1 MEKSSPNKNPKMAI
15 IGMDCFV
22 GGCQGLDAF
31 ERSIYEG
38 TQHFI
43 PLPRHR
49 SQAIE
54 MPEQLLINPEFANKI
69 TPLGA
74 YIKDFEI
81 DVLRLLI
88 PPEKVDK
95 FKPEELLM
103 LKVADNALKDAGL
116 HQQTKIAVVIVTAAE
131 LSLGQIPD
139 SENLGQNPNKLASY
153 ISRLWDSA
161 SPAFAL
167 TAEQNSVFQ
176 ALMLAQKLLANKQVD
191 AILVGAVDLSGVE
204 NHQTNV
210 NTGVNTLSYDQ
221 NVNGSVVGEGAAA
234 VVLKLHDTAK
244 QDHHRIYAV
253 IDALG
258 LVENS
263 QLHPEA
269 VTQACKVAFNLADIK
284 PTDIGYL
291 EVFASGVQQ
300 QDQAEIQGLIQAY
313 RTTEPH
319 LSCAIGSVKANIG
332 HTYAASGIVSLIKT
346 ALCLYHRYIPAVP
359 QWSNP
364 KMPEDWL
371 LSPFYVAPQSKPWFL
386 EAEATRRIAAVN
398 SMDLDGSY
406 AHLILSEEPSQK
418 NYSSRYLEQMPF
430 YLFAI
435 AADDQSSL
443 LEQLSTLQQ
452 NITDCPSLSAATSLN
467 FTAFQKHQ
475 KATYALAILGR
486 NVDELTREIERAIQG
501 VPTAFNTGEPW
512 QTPIGSYFTP
522 KPLGAQGKVAFV
534 YPGSFSSY
542 IGLAQNL
549 FRLFPQIHDD
559 PVIKNVYK
567 RVANIEKL
575 LYPRSLKK
583 LPKKQLEIL
592 EQQLIND
599 PVTMLESESGFA
611 GIMTAILKNYFQIQS
626 QCAFGYSLG
635 ETSAM
640 LAQGVWTSFK
650 DTSDYLNS
658 SPLFKTRLSGTKNAV
673 REYWGLPQEQDSQG
687 QDFWSNYVLMCPVS
701 RVREALKQENR
712 VYLSLI
718 NTPEEVVISGE
729 TQACQRVIQNL
740 NCDAFPTQIKHVIH
754 CQPMQSEYG
763 ELVKINT
770 LPIQNIPETVFY
782 SAAAYEPIT
791 LDSHSIGNNIA
802 KCLCQELDFPRL
814 INRVYDDGY
823 KIFIEVGVG
832 SNCSRWIG
840 QTLQQK
846 EHVTISVN
854 RRGVDDHISIVK
866 ALAKLLS
873 HRVNLDLSPLF
884 SPSPVDSSQNQ
895 SIVRTVKLD
904 SSEISAYYLGKKNQ
918 KFIKDTSLHSL
929 VNTDDKQQYAP
940 VKSSYSLV
948 EEKHLP
954 NLRNPHYQKLS
965 DNNARVT
972 KTHAVL
978 LQARQESL
986 EQISV
991 MLQQQLTLYQKL
1003 VEQVS
1008 KLK

>member
-1 MEKSSPNKNPKMAI
+1 MEKITPNKNPKMAI
-15 IGMDCFV
+15 VGMDCFV
-22 GGCQGLDAF
+22 GSCQGLDAF

-43 PLPRHR
+43 PLPPHR
-49 SQAIE
+49 SPAIKA
-54 MPEQLLINPEFANKI
+54 PEQLPENPGVANSTK
-69 TPLGA
+69 PLGA
-74 YIKDFEI
+74 YIQDFEI
-81 DVLRLLI
+81 DVLSLLI
-88 PPEKVDK
+88 PPDAVDK
-95 FKPEELLM
+95 FPPQELLM
-103 LKVADNALKDAGL
+103 LKVANNALKDAGL
-116 HQQTKIAVVIVTAAE
+116 DQQTKMAVVIVTASE
-131 LSLGQIPD
+131 VCQGENSGDQNLS
-139 SENLGQNPNKLASY
+139 QNTNKLASY
-153 ISRLWDSA
+153 ISHLWDSA

-176 ALMLAQKLLANKQVD
+176 ALSLAQKLLANKQVD
-191 AILVGAVDLSGVE
+191 AIIVGAVDLSGIE

-244 QDHHRIYAV
+244 QDHNRIYAV

-313 RTTEPH
+313 GTAEPH
-319 LSCAIGSVKANIG
+319 LGCAIGSVKANIG
-332 HTYAASGIVSLIKT
+332 HTYAASGIVSLVKT

-364 KMPEDWL
+364 KTPEEWL

-386 EAEATRRIAAVN
+386 EAGATRRIAAVN
-398 SMDLDGSY
+398 SMDIDGSY
-406 AHLILSEEPSQK
+406 AHLILSEETSQRD
-418 NYSSRYLEQMPF
+418 YSSRYLEQMPF

-443 LEQLSTLQQ
+443 LEQLCTLQQ
-452 NITDCPSLSAATSLN
+452 NITDCSGLSAAASLN
-467 FTAFQKHQ
+467 FTAFQKNQ

-486 NVDELTREIERAIQG
+486 NQDELTREIQRAIQG
-501 VPTAFNTGEPW
+501 VSTAFKTGETW

-522 KPLGAQGKVAFV
+522 KPLGEQSKVAFV
-534 YPGSFSSY
+534 YPGSFTSY
-542 IGLAQNL
+542 IGLAQDL

-559 PVIKNVYK
+559 PVIKNVYN

-575 LYPRSLKK
+575 IYPRSLKK
-583 LPKKQLEIL
+583 LSKRQLEAL
-592 EQQLIND
+592 EQQLIDN
-599 PVTMLESESGFA
+599 PVAMLESEVGFA

-626 QCAFGYSLG
+626 HSAFGYSLG
-635 ETSAM
+635 ETSIM
-640 LAQGVWTSFK
+640 LAQSVWTSFK

-673 REYWGLPQEQDSQG
+673 REYWGLPQEQDSQE
-687 QDFWSNYVLMCPVS
+687 QDFWSNYVLICPVS
-701 RVREALKQENR
+701 RVKEAIAQEKR

-718 NTPEEVVISGE
+718 NTPEEVVIAGE
-729 TQACQRVIQNL
+729 KQACQRIIQSL
-740 NCDAFPTQIKHVIH
+740 NCHAFPTQINHVIH
-754 CQPMQSEYG
+754 CQPMHSEYD

-770 LPIQNIPETVFY
+770 LPIQNVPETVFY

-791 LDSHSIGNNIA
+791 IDSNSIGHNIA
-802 KCLCQELDFPRL
+802 KSLCQELDFPRL
-814 INRVYDDGY
+814 TNRVYDDGY

-840 QTLQQK
+840 QTLKQK
-846 EHVTISVN
+846 EHVTVSVN

-873 HRVNLDLSPLF
+873 HRVNLDLSPLY
-884 SPSPVDSSQNQ
+884 SPSPANSSQTQ
-895 SIVRTVKLD
+895 TMVRTIRLD
-904 SSEISAYYLGKKNQ
+904 SQKTSASSLREKNQ
-918 KFIKDTSLHSL
+918 KPIKDTSSNSL
-929 VNTDDKQQYAP
+929 INTSDKQQFAP
-940 VKSSYSLV
+940 VKSTYSLV
-948 EEKHLP
+948 DEKHLP

-965 DNNARVT
+965 DNNARIT
-972 KTHAVL
+972 KAHAVL
-978 LQARQESL
+978 LQSRQESL
-986 EQISV
+986 QQISV